1 MRIFDINDNEI
12 NNPDLSLGY
21 LKDDKIFVKYHD
33 AIEPIEE
40 LWHYEIVA
48 EYPNGGKDVKKV
60 IDVAGVA
67 AQEAWIEYEDIKRYI
82 EYTEEELEEIKKR
95 KENSTN
101 NRLDKIEAILSQIIN
116 KIGIATTDEVV

>member
-33 AIEPIEE
+33 AIEPVEE
-40 LWHYEIVA
+40 QWHYEIVA
-48 EYPNGGKDVKKV
+48 EYPNGGKDVEKV
-60 IDVAGVA
+60 IDVVGVA

-82 EYTEEELEEIKKR
+82 EYTAEELEELKK
-95 KENSTN
+95 KQENSTKQ
-101 NRLDKIEAILSQIIN
+101 RLEKLELLVSQMMSQL
-116 KIGIATTDEVV
+116 GVATTDEVV